1 MKIALSD
8 GIKQSLLYGA
18 SIALMKGVSL
28 LMLPF
33 IANHITAEEFGRLEV
48 ITTLAVIG
56 SILVGMGLEDT
67 LFRFAGPESDI
78 EKRRYISAEI
88 FTLTIIIGVLT
99 LIGGVMI
106 APIITP
112 YFPGDP
118 SVYEIRLVLSLLAL
132 EGCIAIPLGWLRMN
146 NKAVSFFLV
155 STGRALLQALFVV
168 LFLYLDKGVTGIL
181 EAGLIATALQ
191 TIILCVLQLRDT
203 GLKFNLSTCKKSF
216 IYSLPIVGSGLV
228 AFALNGMDRWV
239 LAENAGLAEVA
250 EFGIAAKFALAM
262 VLLMQPFGM
271 WWSPRRF
278 QVLHNDN
285 GAQKVAEIIAMG
297 STIALIIT
305 VAVGLI
311 SPALINWLLP
321 ESYHQASQYVIA
333 IVIVMLLKELV
344 ELFNIGC
351 FNGNTTSSQLVIN
364 VIASI
369 IGIIAMLW
377 LTPLY
382 QVWGIISSLLL
393 AQLLRLILFYCVS
406 QHFLPLIYP
415 MRSLLTLTTL
425 SALWLLL
432 GLQIST
438 FFHSISAVFGATL
451 SLIILAQYLK
461 LIKLSKP
468 FSRKVSES

>member
-33 IANHITAEEFGRLEV
+33 IANHIAAEEFGRLEV

-67 LFRFAGPESDI
+67 LFRFAGPEQNA
-78 EKRRYISAEI
+78 EKRRHISAEI
-88 FTLTIIIGVLT
+88 FTLTIVIGVLT
-99 LIGGVMI
+99 LIGGWML

-112 YFPGDP
+112 HFPGDP

-155 STGRALLQALFVV
+155 STGRALFQALLVV
-168 LFLYLDKGVTGIL
+168 VFLYLDRGVTGIL

-191 TIILCVLQLRDT
+191 TVILCALQLRDT
-203 GLKFNLSTCKKSF
+203 GIKFNLSTCKKSF

-228 AFALNGMDRWV
+228 AFALNGMDRWI

-278 QVLHNDN
+278 EVLNNEN
-285 GAQKVAEIIAMG
+285 GEQKVAEIIAMG
-297 STIALIIT
+297 TTIALVIT

-321 ESYHQASQYVIA
+321 ESYHQASQYVVA

-351 FNGNTTSSQLVIN
+351 FNGNTTSSQLIIN
-364 VIASI
+364 VIAAI
-369 IGIIAMLW
+369 VGIIAMLW
-377 LTPLY
+377 LTPIY
-382 QVWGIISSLLL
+382 HVWGIIASLLL
-393 AQLLRLILFYCVS
+393 AQLLRLVLFYRVS
-406 QHFLPLIYP
+406 QHFLPLVYP
-415 MRSLLTLTTL
+415 IRAMLVITVL
-425 SALWLLL
+425 SALWLLFS
-432 GLQIST
+432 LQINSLLYA
-438 FFHSISAVFGATL
+438 IAAVFSATL
-451 SLIILAQYLK
+451 SLIVVAQYLK
-461 LIKLSKP
+461 LMDLKKQ
-468 FSRKVSES
+468 FSRKAS

>member
-33 IANHITAEEFGRLEV
+33 IANHIAAEEFGRLEV

-67 LFRFAGPESDI
+67 LFRFAGPEQNA
-78 EKRRYISAEI
+78 EKRRHISAEI
-88 FTLTIIIGVLT
+88 FTLTIVIGVLT
-99 LIGGVMI
+99 LIGGWML
-106 APIITP
+106 APIITSH
-112 YFPGDP
+112 FPGDP

-155 STGRALLQALFVV
+155 STGRALFQALLVV
-168 LFLYLDKGVTGIL
+168 VFLYLDRGVTGIL

-191 TIILCVLQLRDT
+191 TVILCALQLRDT
-203 GLKFNLSTCKKSF
+203 GIKFNLSTCKKSF

-228 AFALNGMDRWV
+228 AFALNGMDRWI

-278 QVLHNDN
+278 EVLNNEN
-285 GAQKVAEIIAMG
+285 GEQKVAEIIAMG
-297 STIALIIT
+297 TTIALVIT

-321 ESYHQASQYVIA
+321 ESYHQASQYVVA

-351 FNGNTTSSQLVIN
+351 FNGNTTSSQLIIN
-364 VIASI
+364 VIAAVV
-369 IGIIAMLW
+369 GIIAMLW
-377 LTPLY
+377 LTPIY
-382 QVWGIISSLLL
+382 HVWGIIGALLL
-393 AQLLRLILFYCVS
+393 AQLLRLVLFYRIS
-406 QHFLPLIYP
+406 QHFLPLVYP
-415 MRSLLTLTTL
+415 IRAMLVITVL
-425 SALWLLL
+425 SALWLLFS
-432 GLQIST
+432 LQINSLLYA
-438 FFHSISAVFGATL
+438 IAAVFSATL
-451 SLIILAQYLK
+451 SLIVVAQYLK
-461 LIKLSKP
+461 LMDLKKQ
-468 FSRKVSES
+468 FSRKAS

>member
-33 IANHITAEEFGRLEV
+33 IANHIAAEEFGRLEV

-67 LFRFAGPESDI
+67 LFRFAGPEQNA
-78 EKRRYISAEI
+78 EKRRHISAEI
-88 FTLTIIIGVLT
+88 FTLTIVIGVLT
-99 LIGGVMI
+99 LIGGWML

-112 YFPGDP
+112 HFPGDP

-155 STGRALLQALFVV
+155 STGRALFQALLVV
-168 LFLYLDKGVTGIL
+168 VFLYLDRGVTGIL

-191 TIILCVLQLRDT
+191 TVILCALQLRDT
-203 GLKFNLSTCKKSF
+203 GIKFNLSTCKKSF

-228 AFALNGMDRWV
+228 AFALNGMDRWI

-278 QVLHNDN
+278 EVLNNEN
-285 GAQKVAEIIAMG
+285 GEQKVAEIIAMG
-297 STIALIIT
+297 TTIALVIT

-321 ESYHQASQYVIA
+321 ESYHQASQYVVA

-351 FNGNTTSSQLVIN
+351 FNGNTTSSQLIIN
-364 VIASI
+364 VIAAVV
-369 IGIIAMLW
+369 GIIAMLW
-377 LTPLY
+377 LTPIY
-382 QVWGIISSLLL
+382 HVWGIIGALLL
-393 AQLLRLILFYCVS
+393 AQLLRLVLFYRIS
-406 QHFLPLIYP
+406 QHFLPLVYP
-415 MRSLLTLTTL
+415 IRAMLVITVL
-425 SALWLLL
+425 SALWLLFS
-432 GLQIST
+432 LQINSLLYA
-438 FFHSISAVFGATL
+438 IAAVFSATL
-451 SLIILAQYLK
+451 SLIVVAQYLK
-461 LIKLSKP
+461 LMDLKKQ
-468 FSRKVSES
+468 FSRKAS